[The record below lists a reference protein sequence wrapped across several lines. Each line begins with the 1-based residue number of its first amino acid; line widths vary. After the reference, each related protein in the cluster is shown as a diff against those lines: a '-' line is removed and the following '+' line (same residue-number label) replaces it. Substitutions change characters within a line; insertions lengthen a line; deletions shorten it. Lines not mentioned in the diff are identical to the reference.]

1 MSPDSE
7 SVDGPDAIRA
17 ILGVS
22 RETLARLEALV
33 ALVRKWQPAE
43 NLVAPATL
51 PEIWRRHV
59 ADSAQLVALFP
70 DARRWLD
77 LGSGGGFP
85 GLVLGCLLAGQPGA
99 AIHLVESNG
108 RKCAF
113 LRTATRQIG
122 LPVTV
127 HQGRI
132 ETMLAGWSEPVDR
145 VTARAL
151 APLAKLLDLSEPVL
165 ATGVPAAFYKGADFV
180 REIDEAALSW
190 GFDLVKHQS
199 RINMDGV
206 ILEIRQ
212 PVRRDAGSGIGDE
225 TR

>member
-1 MSPDSE
+1 MPPEAASS
-7 SVDGPDAIRA
+7 DGPESLRA
-17 ILGVS
+17 VLDVS

-51 PEIWRRHV
+51 SEIWRRHV

-70 DARRWLD
+70 DNRRWLD

-85 GLVLGCLLAGQPGA
+85 GLILGCFLVGESDA
-99 AIHLVESNG
+99 AVHLVESNG

-113 LRTATRQIG
+113 LRTAARELA
-122 LPVTV
+122 LPVMV

-132 ETMLAGWSEPVDR
+132 ESVLADWAHPVDC

-151 APLAKLLDLSEPVL
+151 APLGKLLDLANPVMT
-165 ATGVPAAFYKGADFV
+165 TGVPGAFFKGADFA

-190 GFDLVKHQS
+190 GLDLVKHQS

-206 ILEIRQ
+206 ILEIRN
-212 PVRRDAGSGIGDE
+212 PVRREAGRATGDE